1 MNVAALQRALIG
13 AALLTEACRWTLRA
27 TPDHP
32 EDASADVADT
42 GAAPRLPE
50 CVEPGP
56 EAVEGEPTGPLRSTR
71 TLLRPTAA
79 DIGRGACLG
88 DLDLDGSPEL
98 VVLRAD
104 AFAEVYD
111 PRTLCLRTTLDVPP
125 YARACL
131 VADLDG
137 DGGPELALAHSVR
150 FAARLNERYEG
161 RALDSVTAGHVE
173 PADDRGARWRWRWP
187 ASWAF
192 AEDRHVRGVG
202 HVLAALDLDGDGSR
216 ELAVAGT
223 VTTEGRTQNA
233 FVRAW
238 EFSPGGCAG
247 ERRCPRAAY
256 NREFFDALDTN
267 DLFVAS
273 IDDDPADELVVDLG
287 CNGGGLFGVNGN
299 WDQAPA
305 PLASVGQPSHG
316 ALADLDGD
324 GALDY
329 LAATTPR
336 CNGGF
341 GPDTSLRWLRPVGG
355 AYRYFT
361 EAAHPA
367 FPRGAQHMVT
377 TVDALGDDRPEAL
390 QCARALDPLGDHR
403 VRCDLYSF
411 DAPHIDRE
419 WTWTEAEAH
428 PDMISRLLAAD
439 IDGDGRQEALV
450 VTQSRVHLL
459 RWRP

>member
-1 MNVAALQRALIG
+1 VSATSRLALVAV
-13 AALLTEACRWTLRA
+13 ALLAGACRWTLRA
-27 TPDHP
+27 PPDRA
-32 EDASADVADT
+32 EDAAVDVA
-42 GAAPRLPE
+42 GVAVAPRLPE
-50 CVEPGP
+50 CAEPGP
-56 EAVEGEPTGPLRSTR
+56 EAIDGDPAGPLRSTR

-88 DLDLDGSPEL
+88 DLDRDGTVEL

-111 PRTLCLRTTLDVPP
+111 PRTLCLRATLDVPP
-125 YARACL
+125 YARACA
-131 VADLDG
+131 VTDLDG

-150 FAARLNERYEG
+150 FAARLSERYEG

-173 PADDRGARWRWRWP
+173 PADERGARWRWRWP

-192 AEDRHVRGVG
+192 GEDRHVRGVG
-202 HVLAALDLDGDGSR
+202 HVLAELDLDGDGSR

-223 VTTEGRTQNA
+223 VTTEGRTQSA

-238 EFSPGGCAG
+238 EFSAGGCAG
-247 ERRCPRAAY
+247 ERRCPRAVY

-273 IDDDPADELVVDLG
+273 VDDDAADELVVDLG
-287 CNGGGLFGVNGN
+287 CNGGGLFGVDG
-299 WDQAPA
+299 WDRAPA
-305 PLASVGQPSHG
+305 PLASIGQPSHG

-324 GALDY
+324 GSLDY

-355 AYRYFT
+355 AFRYYA

-367 FPRGAQHMVT
+367 FARGAQHMVSA
-377 TVDALGDDRPEAL
+377 VDALGDARPEAL

-419 WTWTEAEAH
+419 ATWTESEAH

-439 IDGDGRQEALV
+439 VDGDGRPESLV

-459 RWRP
+459 RWR